1 MPRFKTEQSKT
12 QQICMWGF
20 SGLDIKS
27 FSTFSTSISLPWH
40 KLTQIDQG
48 CIIYWKTL
56 RPLEHLYWA
65 RPPWSWKLDLLGL
78 QDTGTLGFSL
88 GTAGCWIP
96 SKLQALKPGKGKS
109 PWGTPSGE
117 ITHRS
122 MCRRDD
128 RNKPVSIAYKESLG
142 KPLVLS
148 WLYKQDS
155 DCSFYPTCW
164 D

>member
-1 MPRFKTEQSKT
+1 MLGHYHFKAPVQNWGDQNIEAVKDTADLYVRFF
-12 QQICMWGF
+12 GVL
-20 SGLDIKS
+20 GLDIKS

-65 RPPWSWKLDLLGL
+65 RSPWSWKLDLLGL

-96 SKLQALKPGKGKS
+96 SKLQALKPGKGKALEVLRAERSHIDQCVEETIGTNRCQSHTRS
-109 PWGTPSGE
+109 PWA
-117 ITHRS
+117 
-122 MCRRDD
+122 
-128 RNKPVSIAYKESLG
+128 NL
-142 KPLVLS
+142 
-148 WLYKQDS
+148 
-155 DCSFYPTCW
+155 
-164 D
+164 